1 MDLEIAIVGVGFPGQ
16 QAGQL
21 ALGDH
26 GPKPGQ
32 IGLGFGDAGLVLLG
46 LAQLDQGQRVLQAP
60 LEAAVLGDRLV
71 EARALAHDLLGGLGI
86 VPEVGVLGAGVQR
99 LQALERGVQVKDA
112 SSAGPATA

>member
-1 MDLEIAIVGVGFPGQ
+1 MDFGIAIVGAGLSGQ

-32 IGLGFGDAGLVLLG
+32 VGLGFGDAGRVVLG
-46 LAQLDQGQRVLQAP
+46 RAQLDQGQRVLQAL

-86 VPEVGVLGAGVQR
+86 VPEVGVLGAEVQR
-99 LQALERGVQVKDA
+99 LQALERGIQVKEA
-112 SSAGPATA
+112 SSAGSATG